1 MSKRKLS
8 ASALVALIVLSVPM
22 EAFASERTDVPGL
35 SDFARTS
42 NSIYSDSTSSYV
54 MTDGQAQEAYRYW
67 TYDKIREAM
76 HNRIDLRS
84 TYMDEVGLRHQNPQD
99 NITTSFAPVEPAL
112 PRAAVNARSGFTE
125 DTSSM
130 PTGLLMF
137 TADGVAASCSA
148 SLVNSSSKKLVLTA
162 AHCLHGGKNSTWYKS
177 FMFTPSA
184 APHGGQQMFPGGT
197 ARGFTDWLEK
207 GGSAG
212 EEANDVGF
220 LSVNTSVLPDSLK
233 NLVAIYGG
241 HGFGHSN
248 LGSFDATIFGYPKN
262 PGDNR
267 VPQSC
272 GATVSTV
279 YPLGIGDTLKAEGCS
294 FVDARGSSGGP
305 WLQLYDASTGVG
317 WVNSVTS
324 TSDVIAQQLYGP
336 RFNDRVYK
344 LYTDSNND

>member
-54 MTDGQAQEAYRYW
+54 MTDGQAQEVYRYW

-137 TADGVAASCSA
+137 
-148 SLVNSSSKKLVLTA
+148 
-162 AHCLHGGKNSTWYKS
+162 
-177 FMFTPSA
+177 
-184 APHGGQQMFPGGT
+184 PGGT
-197 ARGFTDWLEK
+197 ARVFTDWLEK

-294 FVDARGSSGGP
+294 FVDARRSSGGP

>member
-99 NITTSFAPVEPAL
+99 NITTSFTPVEPAL

-137 TADGVAASCSA
+137 
-148 SLVNSSSKKLVLTA
+148 
-162 AHCLHGGKNSTWYKS
+162 
-177 FMFTPSA
+177 
-184 APHGGQQMFPGGT
+184 PGGT
-197 ARGFTDWLEK
+197 ARVFTDWLEK

-262 PGDNR
+262 LGDNR

>member
-137 TADGVAASCSA
+137 TGGAAR
-148 SLVNSSSKKLVLTA
+148 V
-162 AHCLHGGKNSTWYKS
+162 
-177 FMFTPSA
+177 
-184 APHGGQQMFPGGT
+184 
-197 ARGFTDWLEK
+197 FTDWLEK

-248 LGSFDATIFGYPKN
+248 LGSFDATIFRYPKN

>member
-99 NITTSFAPVEPAL
+99 NITTSFTPVEPAL

-137 TADGVAASCSA
+137 
-148 SLVNSSSKKLVLTA
+148 
-162 AHCLHGGKNSTWYKS
+162 
-177 FMFTPSA
+177 
-184 APHGGQQMFPGGT
+184 PGGA
-197 ARGFTDWLEK
+197 ARVFTDWLEK

-262 PGDNR
+262 PGDNM